1 MTFSTFQLPLLAL
14 LSFLG
19 YKAFHKLK
27 FPASRLLGPI
37 IVIGVCQM
45 LGLSFA
51 MPALFKTI
59 FSVVFGVYLG
69 LRFNRASLGKLKS
82 SLIPA
87 LLISVL
93 YIGITMFYGEL
104 LTTFAGMEQNTAF
117 LAVIP
122 GGVAESVVLAV
133 SYNADLAQVSAFQ
146 LFRFLSIVM
155 IVPLAVSFALK
166 SKSRSDLQSSSGG
179 SRPSH
184 QIKKDL
190 PPVEDED
197 PMDAIS
203 EEPHLSWMWLF
214 LAGTCGSYLFKLIH
228 FPAALLLGAMFFV
241 SILSLISKKPFQRPP
256 SLYYDIAQIGMGA
269 VIGISFTRESMVTI
283 SGLIGPIAVITLLI
297 MVMSLLLGLIFSKL
311 FKWDFLTGFMSA
323 LPGGMSA
330 MLILAEEFDADVVI
344 ITSMQMVRLLT
355 AVMIIPMLYKL
366 IL

>member
-1 MTFSTFQLPLLAL
+1 MTFSTFQFPVLVL
-14 LSFLG
+14 LSFFG
-19 YKAFHKLK
+19 YKLFHKLK

-37 IVIGVCQM
+37 ITIALCQM
-45 LGLSFA
+45 VGLNFS
-51 MPALFKTI
+51 MPSLLKTI
-59 FSVVFGVYLG
+59 FSVIFGVYLG
-69 LRFNRASLGKLKS
+69 LRFDRASLGKLKS
-82 SLIPA
+82 AIVPA

-93 YIGITMFYGEL
+93 YIGITIFYGEL
-104 LTTFAGMEQNTAF
+104 LTALTEMDQNTSF

-146 LFRFLSIVM
+146 LFRFLSIVLF
-155 IVPLAVSFALK
+155 VPMAVSFALK
-166 SKSRSDLQSSSGG
+166 SKSTQ
-179 SRPSH
+179 P
-184 QIKKDL
+184 KKDL

-197 PMDAIS
+197 PLDKDS
-203 EEPHLSWMWLF
+203 EEPHLSWLWLF
-214 LAGTCGSYLFKLIH
+214 AVGSLGSYLFKLIY

-241 SILSLISKKPFQRPP
+241 SGLSLLSKKPFQRPP
-256 SLYYDIAQIGMGA
+256 SLYYDVAQIGMGA
-269 VIGISFTRESMVTI
+269 VIGISFTKESMMTI
-283 SGLIGPIAVITLLI
+283 SGLIGPIALITALI

-355 AVMIIPMLYKL
+355 AVMVIPMLYKF